1 MSKREDELRL
11 TFRLYLNEEK
21 GQSTNQMI
29 EELLATGKYSN
40 RNDLLV
46 EAVRALYEKYHGQSA
61 GVKSYMDEVKRLH
74 ILADDLGPV
83 LRKELKAQIEQHDM
97 KMLAMLAQING
108 AGMNDGNGRDY
119 GACHGETS
127 GEVVVKHGVFV
138 SAEDNGLQQKSSKD
152 KDAVAVDTH
161 VQEDVS
167 EPEEGVLPDTGA
179 EITEGALSYMSQMFG
194 NQD

>member
-1 MSKREDELRL
+1 MAKREDELRL

-74 ILADDLGPV
+74 ILAGDLGPV

-97 KMLAMLAQING
+97 KMLAMLAQVNG
-108 AGMNDGNGRDY
+108 AGVNDGNRRDY
-119 GACHGETS
+119 EACYGETD
-127 GEVVVKHGVFV
+127 GKVVVKHGVFV
-138 SAEDNGLQQKSSKD
+138 SAEDTVLQQKVSETKS
-152 KDAVAVDTH
+152 AVGKGAY
-161 VQEDVS
+161 VQEEVS
-167 EPEEGVLPDTGA
+167 ELEEGALPDAGA
-179 EITEGALSYMSQMFG
+179 EITEDALSYMSQMFG

>member
-1 MSKREDELRL
+1 MAKREDELRL

-21 GQSTNQMI
+21 GQSINQMI
-29 EELLATGKYSN
+29 EELLVTGKYSN

-46 EAVRALYEKYHGQSA
+46 EAVRALYEKHMGQSA

-74 ILADDLGPV
+74 ILAGDLGSV
-83 LRKELKAQIEQHDM
+83 IRKEMKAQIEQHDM
-97 KMLAMLAQING
+97 KMLAMLAQMNG
-108 AGMNDGNGRDY
+108 AGVNDNNRRDY
-119 GACHGETS
+119 GSCYGETT

-138 SAEDNGLQQKSSKD
+138 TAEDNVLQQKVSEDKGAVD
-152 KDAVAVDTH
+152 KDAH
-161 VQEDVS
+161 IQEDVS
-167 EPEEGVLPDTGA
+167 ASEEGALPDTGA